1 MILGKQLWVGH
12 EKTIREKPLSEEHI
26 QPVGEGHL
34 GIKGKGGLW
43 TSTYL
48 GNDLGSDWIQWCL
61 ANEFG
66 LPKDNIY
73 HGYILEPKDNL
84 MIYTIDSLEDMHILF
99 DEYGYKMYPVTEME
113 GIDWQKMAEDFDALH
128 LTSNGEA
135 VTRHGFSFFRD
146 ITSELKP
153 EWKSKTMRNFY
164 GWDCESCFH
173 FKWNFKKIEPI
184 VIMAKENDGQS
195 LMEEFYET
203 IGKKLEKK
211 EG

>member
-1 MILGKQLWVGH
+1 MMLGKQLWVGH
-12 EKTIREKPLSEEHI
+12 EKKLRENPLSENSI

-43 TSTYL
+43 TSTFL
-48 GNDLGSDWIQWCL
+48 GDTIGSEWIQWCL

-66 LPKDNIY
+66 LPTNNIF
-73 HGYILEPKDNL
+73 HGYVLKPKKNL

-113 GIDWQKMAEDFDALH
+113 GINWQKMAEDFDALH

-146 ITSELKP
+146 ITSSLKP
-153 EWKSKTMRNFY
+153 EWQKKTLRSFY
-164 GWDCESCFH
+164 GWDCESTYH
-173 FKWNFKKIEPI
+173 FRWNFINQESISIKAKADRDDDLIQWFKK
-184 VIMAKENDGQS
+184 A
-195 LMEEFYET
+195 MEEQAN
-203 IGKKLEKK
+203 

>member
-12 EKTIREKPLSEEHI
+12 EKKIRENPLSEELI

-43 TSTYL
+43 TSTYI
-48 GNDLGSDWIQWCL
+48 NNTLGSDWIQWCL
-61 ANEFG
+61 SNEFG
-66 LPKDNIY
+66 LPKDNIF
-73 HGYILEPKDNL
+73 HGYILEPKQNI

-99 DEYGYKMYPVTEME
+99 DEYGYKLYPVTEME
-113 GIDWQKMAEDFDALH
+113 GIKWEKMAEDFDALH

-153 EWKSKTMRNFY
+153 EWKTKTMRNFY
-164 GWDCESCFH
+164 GWDCESTFH
-173 FKWNFKKIEPI
+173 FRWNFDTVKPITIE
-184 VIMAKENDGQS
+184 AKQDDGENIIEAFKEIIQS
-195 LMEEFYET
+195 Q
-203 IGKKLEKK
+203 K
-211 EG
+211 ES

>member
-1 MILGKQLWVGH
+1 MTIGKQLWVAH
-12 EKTIREKPLSEEHI
+12 EKVIREKPLSAEHI

-34 GIKGKGGLW
+34 GVKGRGGLW
-43 TSTYL
+43 TSTFI
-48 GNDLGSDWIQWCL
+48 NEKLGSDWIQWCL
-61 ANEFG
+61 GNEFG
-66 LPKDNIY
+66 VPENNIW
-73 HGYILEPKDNL
+73 HGYILEPKENL

-113 GIDWQKMAEDFDALH
+113 GIRWEKMAEDFDALH

-153 EWKSKTMRNFY
+153 EWKAKTMRNFY
-164 GWDCESCFH
+164 GWDCESIFH
-173 FKWNFKKIEPI
+173 FKWNFKSIEPI
-184 VIMAKENDGQS
+184 MIEAKQDEGES
-195 LMEEFYET
+195 IVEEF
-203 IGKKLEKK
+203 KKIIQANR